1 MLEKKTLESIV
12 NEITDNYNN
21 EELFYLKSGHC
32 MPNRDTI
39 KHIIMGLRQL
49 MFPGY
54 FDDENLNK
62 TVPEF
67 FVGHNITKIYNNLHC
82 QIKAAFIQQAKDN
95 ANETR
100 LKNEQQIYVQ
110 SFFHLSVTYKIFC

>member
-39 KHIIMGLRQL
+39 KHII
-49 MFPGY
+49 
-54 FDDENLNK
+54 NLLF
-62 TVPEF
+62 VPRSRF
-67 FVGHNITKIYNNLHC
+67 HWHYLLP
-82 QIKAAFIQQAKDN
+82 AA
-95 ANETR
+95 
-100 LKNEQQIYVQ
+100 
-110 SFFHLSVTYKIFC
+110 

>member
-39 KHIIMGLRQL
+39 KYIIMGL
-49 MFPGY
+49 
-54 FDDENLNK
+54 
-62 TVPEF
+62 
-67 FVGHNITKIYNNLHC
+67 
-82 QIKAAFIQQAKDN
+82 
-95 ANETR
+95 
-100 LKNEQQIYVQ
+100 
-110 SFFHLSVTYKIFC
+110 